1 MAEEE
6 VDYALAALKGCGK
19 YNNAALKGCGKY
31 NNAALKG
38 LGKYNNAALKGLGG
52 RVIKGS
58 EEAKKRMA
66 YLRSLRGKGRK
77 GGSCPG
83 AGKIPR
89 TKHVIDG
96 GSLFSALIKAPYK
109 IAKGGI
115 KAIKWL
121 IDRKKGKGEIGG
133 GGVLTAERLKRLEK
147 LANKVRAEAN
157 LEPLPDVH

>member
-1 MAEEE
+1 MTDE

-38 LGKYNNAALKGLGG
+38 LGGK
-52 RVIKGS
+52 VIKGS

-89 TKHVIDG
+89 SNHVIDG

-133 GGVLTAERLKRLEK
+133 GVLSAERLRRLTA
-147 LANKVRAEAN
+147 LANKVRAREK
-157 LEPLPDVH
+157 LDPLPELGPLKAFE